1 MWEHAWLLV
10 LGLNGCTVLN
20 ATVKTD
26 GEDQGTSSYKKNVD
40 NKLNNNQQIT
50 GGNQSSDTHDV
61 ADPQAF
67 ETMNNHSETS
77 KEEK

>member
-1 MWEHAWLLV
+1 MGVLYQMLLWKQTKV
-10 LGLNGCTVLN
+10 LRVR
-20 ATVKTD
+20 
-26 GEDQGTSSYKKNVD
+26 KKNVE

-50 GGNQSSDTHDV
+50 DGNQSSDSHDV
-61 ADPQAF
+61 AGPQAF

>member
-1 MWEHAWLLV
+1 MWEHAWLLA
-10 LGLNGCTVLN
+10 LGFNGGTVPN
-20 ATVKTD
+20 ATVKT
-26 GEDQGTSSYKKNVD
+26 DQGTSSYKKNVE

-50 GGNQSSDTHDV
+50 DGNQSSDSHDV
-61 ADPQAF
+61 AGPQAF